1 MMPSRS
7 LLSSLT
13 LTARL
18 TALYTLVSATVLLG
32 LGGLTV
38 LAVQAHF
45 DELDQA
51 TLRDK
56 VHLIQELGST
66 SASLPEFTTRLHDV
80 MHSHH
85 GLAVTVRNADG
96 ILFRS
101 EGSHT
106 NGGGAASAH
115 GTHPPSA
122 EPPSAVQPTPAS
134 AALPPAHW
142 QTVQD
147 TLPSPEPGGGTLS
160 VLAALDPIHHTHFMG
175 RFQLIL
181 WAYVALATLAS
192 GLLGWLAARNG
203 LSPLRA
209 MKARAQAVSAQR
221 LDERMPVDAVPVE
234 LADLAQSLNDMLL
247 RLQTDFERLSAFSSD
262 LAHELRTPI
271 SNLLTETQVT
281 LSQKRTADDYR
292 NTLASNSEELQRL
305 ARMVSDMLFLAK
317 TEHGLA
323 LPHPE
328 AIALDTEVA
337 ALADFYEALAADK
350 SLQLVTEGAAQME
363 GDRLMVRRALS
374 NLLSNAIRHSP
385 EHGQVCIAIRSTPQG
400 AEVSVGNQGEAI
412 APDVL
417 PRLFDRFYRAD
428 TARRHPASDGAGLG
442 LAITRAIMQA
452 HGGTVSASSEHG
464 INRFTLVFPGRAG

>member
-1 MMPSRS
+1 MMPARS
-7 LLSSLT
+7 PLPRLT

-66 SASLPEFTTRLHDV
+66 SASLPELTTRLHDV

-85 GLAVTVRNADG
+85 GLAVTVRNAGG

-101 EGSHT
+101 ESMHAD
-106 NGGGAASAH
+106 GGG
-115 GTHPPSA
+115 
-122 EPPSAVQPTPAS
+122 

-209 MKARAQAVSAQR
+209 MKARAQTVSAHR

-234 LADLAQSLNDMLL
+234 MADLAQSLNDMLL

-271 SNLLTETQVT
+271 SNLLTETQVS

-323 LPHPE
+323 LPHTE

-350 SLQLVTEGAAQME
+350 CLQLVTEGAAQME

-374 NLLSNAIRHSP
+374 NLLSNAIRHAP
-385 EHGQVCIAIRSTPQG
+385 EHGQVRIAIRSTPQG

-464 INRFTLVFPGRAG
+464 INRFTLVFPGR

>member
-1 MMPSRS
+1 MMPTRS
-7 LLSSLT
+7 PLSYLPHLPRLT

-66 SASLPEFTTRLHDV
+66 SASLAEFTTRLHDV

-101 EGSHT
+101 ESMHAD
-106 NGGGAASAH
+106 GGGAA
-115 GTHPPSA
+115 P
-122 EPPSAVQPTPAS
+122 
-134 AALPPAHW
+134 PPAHW

-160 VLAALDPIHHTHFMG
+160 VQAALDPIHHTHFMG

-209 MKARAQAVSAQR
+209 MKARAQAVSAHR

-337 ALADFYEALAADK
+337 ALADFYEAWPP
-350 SLQLVTEGAAQME
+350 T
-363 GDRLMVRRALS
+363 
-374 NLLSNAIRHSP
+374 
-385 EHGQVCIAIRSTPQG
+385 
-400 AEVSVGNQGEAI
+400 
-412 APDVL
+412 
-417 PRLFDRFYRAD
+417 
-428 TARRHPASDGAGLG
+428 
-442 LAITRAIMQA
+442 
-452 HGGTVSASSEHG
+452 SAC
-464 INRFTLVFPGRAG
+464 NW

>member
-1 MMPSRS
+1 MRR
-7 LLSSLT
+7 LT

-18 TALYTLVSATVLLG
+18 TTLYTLVSAGVLLG
-32 LGGLTV
+32 LGALTAA
-38 LAVQAHF
+38 AVNAHF
-45 DELDQA
+45 VELDQA

-56 VHLIQELGST
+56 VHLIQGLGQR
-66 SASLPEFTTRLHDV
+66 SATLTDFAARLQDV
-80 MHSHH
+80 LHSHE
-85 GLAVTVRNADG
+85 GLAVRVTQGDRVVYATPG
-96 ILFRS
+96 
-101 EGSHT
+101 
-106 NGGGAASAH
+106 
-115 GTHPPSA
+115 HPH
-122 EPPSAVQPTPAS
+122 PA
-134 AALPPAHW
+134 PAHW
-142 QTVQD
+142 QTLQTRAEAPGPAGPPLTVQ
-147 TLPSPEPGGGTLS
+147 
-160 VLAALDPIHHTHFMG
+160 AALDPVHHTHFMA
-175 RFQLIL
+175 RFQRIL

-209 MKARAQAVSAQR
+209 MKARAQAVSAHK

-234 LADLAQSLNDMLL
+234 LADLAQSLNDMLV
-247 RLQTDFERLSAFSSD
+247 RLQADFERLSAFSSD

-281 LSQKRTADDYR
+281 LSQKRTVDDYR
-292 NTLASNSEELQRL
+292 NALASNSEEFQRL

-317 TEHGLA
+317 TENGLA

-337 ALADFYEALAADK
+337 ALTDFYDALAADK
-350 SLQLVTEGAAQME
+350 HLQWATSGAAQVQ

-385 EHGQVCIAIRSTPQG
+385 EGGRVTIHIHTDPQG
-400 AEVSVGNQGEAI
+400 TEVGVANEGETI

-428 TARRHPASDGAGLG
+428 PARRHPASDGAGLG

-452 HGGTVSASSEHG
+452 HGGSVAATSGHG
-464 INRFTLVFPGRAG
+464 TNRFVLRFPPPTPALLPRGVED